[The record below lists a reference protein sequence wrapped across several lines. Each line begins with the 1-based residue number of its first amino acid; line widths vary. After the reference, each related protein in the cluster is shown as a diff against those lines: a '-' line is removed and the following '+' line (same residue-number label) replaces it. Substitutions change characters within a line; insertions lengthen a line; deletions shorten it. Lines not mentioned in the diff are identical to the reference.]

1 MPETYTM
8 TVAMDAG
15 ASTAGS
21 TALTV
26 TCPGPGIAWVHMCE
40 AGNDPVGAMTA
51 DELAAAMDE

>member
-8 TVAMDAG
+8 TVAMDAS

-26 TCPGPGIAWVHMCE
+26 TCPGPGVAWVMMSA
-40 AGNDPVGAMTA
+40 AGDEPAGAMTA
-51 DELAAAMDE
+51 DELAAAMDA